1 MSVDIVKIAEPE
13 DWATLKGLGAD
24 VVLDP
29 VILRTAHLFL
39 RGRTGTDKPD
49 EVWKVIERNIGT
61 LAAFVDAAV
70 LSEQIPVFNYGSSY
84 DLSPLPPDVKVEWRP
99 EPAELFEVCGEALT
113 AVHISLKAGPT
124 QGEYFTLVTNAY
136 NQVSDHAPL
145 PHSLVQEVVTR
156 LRTFGYAWEPRKSL
170 PEAAANALTPALAS
184 YDSPFTGDT
193 DANTVRDYLA
203 GCLIFSGFAQKLG
216 GDHVFPPDWS
226 RLYAATALPETED
239 EAKLTEDALFRRLA
253 NVGNTNQLG
262 IGRTVQFDQP
272 TFLPYLLERDDT
284 ATPEALFRRAI
295 ELREDDDVQQYV
307 QFRQTVRQEVE
318 ERGRSETFL
327 REIDELIRVAERV
340 MSKAPRRW
348 PVKMGVSAS
357 LPEGVSGSAEP
368 GKELELFRPYDWSMR
383 QLPTNRYR
391 KLLLRLV
398 ISQQRTS
405 QLKNLVKKRWDAA

>member
-1 MSVDIVKIAEPE
+1 MSVDIVKISKSE

-39 RGRTGTDKPD
+39 LGRTGTDKPD
-49 EVWKVIERNIGT
+49 EVWKAIEKNIGA

-84 DLSPLPPDVKVEWRP
+84 DLSPLPPDAKVQWRP
-99 EPAELFEVCGEALT
+99 EPAELFGVCSEALT

-136 NQVSDHAPL
+136 NQVADHAPL

-170 PEAAANALTPALAS
+170 PEAAVNALTPALAS

-193 DANTVRDYLA
+193 DANTVKDYLA

-239 EAKLTEDALFRRLA
+239 EAKLTEEALFRRLA
-253 NVGNTNQLG
+253 KVGNTNQLG

-295 ELREDDDVQQYV
+295 DLREDDDVQQYI
-307 QFRQTVRQEVE
+307 QFRQTVRQEAE
-318 ERGRSETFL
+318 ERGRAETFL
-327 REIDELIRVAERV
+327 REIDELVRVAERV
-340 MSKAPRRW
+340 MNKTPRRW
-348 PVKMGVSAS
+348 PVKMGVSVS